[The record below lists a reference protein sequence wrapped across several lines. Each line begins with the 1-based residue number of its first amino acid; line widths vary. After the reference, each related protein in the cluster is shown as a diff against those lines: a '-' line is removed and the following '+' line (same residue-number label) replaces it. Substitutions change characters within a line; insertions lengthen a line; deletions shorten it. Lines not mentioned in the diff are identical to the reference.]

1 MTDIVSLPISSW
13 NQPASAEDQARA
25 IRELERGSVLL
36 FPDLDFPLVDGEP
49 GFLNPGVVADRKS
62 VSFDLSSG
70 ALRGTTAAGEAGER
84 LHGMMKRY
92 AESSRNLLRN
102 LLPHYNAGLQQA
114 RTSFRPVE
122 IEGRTTSWRKDD
134 TRLHVD
140 SFPSTPTHGTRI
152 LRVFTNVNPN
162 GQSRRWR
169 LGDSFENVAK
179 HYLPAVRGPV
189 PGSSLLLEL
198 LHITKERRSAYDHYM
213 LKLHDGMKADA
224 HYQSEVSQR
233 VHEFAPGSTWIVFTD
248 QVSHAAMI
256 GQHAFEQTFHLPV
269 IAMRDPSQSPLRV
282 LERLLD
288 RTLA

>member
-13 NQPASAEDQARA
+13 NQPASAEDQVRA
-25 IRELERGSVLL
+25 IQELERGSVLL
-36 FPDLDFPLVDGEP
+36 FPTLDFPLEEGETA
-49 GFLNPGVVADRKS
+49 FLSPDVVAQRKS

-70 ALRGTTAAGEAGER
+70 ALRGTTAAGEAREL

-92 AESSRNLLRN
+92 ADSSRNLLRN
-102 LLPHYNAGLQQA
+102 LLPHYNAGLHQA

-140 SFPSTPTHGTRI
+140 SFPATPTHGTRI

-162 GQSRRWR
+162 GKSRRWR
-169 LGDSFENVAK
+169 LGESFEDVAR
-179 HYLPAVRGPV
+179 HYLPSVRGPV
-189 PGSSLLLEL
+189 PGSSFLLDL
-198 LHITKERRSAYDHYM
+198 LHITKKRRSAYDHYM
-213 LKLHDGMKADA
+213 LRIHDGMKANA
-224 HYQSEVSQR
+224 QYQSEVSQR
-233 VHEFAPGSTWIVFTD
+233 VHEFAPGSTWIVFTN
-248 QVSHAAMI
+248 QVSHAAMV

-269 IAMRDPSQSPLRV
+269 IAMRDPAQSPLRI

-288 RTLA
+288 RKLA

>member
-36 FPDLDFPLVDGEP
+36 FPDLDFPLEDAET
-49 GFLNPGVVADRKS
+49 GFLSPEVVAQRKS
-62 VSFDLSSG
+62 VSYDLSTG
-70 ALRGTTAAGEAGER
+70 ALRGTTVAGEAGER

-102 LLPHYNAGLQQA
+102 LLPHYNAGLHQA

-162 GQSRRWR
+162 GKSRRWR
-169 LGDSFENVAK
+169 VGDSFENAAR
-179 HYLPAVRGPV
+179 HYLPSVRGPF
-189 PGSSLLLEL
+189 PGSSFMLDL

-213 LKLHDGMKADA
+213 LKLHDGMKADPK
-224 HYQSEVSQR
+224 YQTEVAQR
-233 VHEFAPGSTWIVFTD
+233 VVEFAPGSTWIVFTD
-248 QVSHAAMI
+248 QVSHAAML

-288 RTLA
+288 RKLA